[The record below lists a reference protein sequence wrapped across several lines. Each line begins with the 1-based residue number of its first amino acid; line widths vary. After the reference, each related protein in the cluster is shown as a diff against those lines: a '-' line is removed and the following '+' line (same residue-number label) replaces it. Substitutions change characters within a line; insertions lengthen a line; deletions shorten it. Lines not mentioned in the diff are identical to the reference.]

1 MILGA
6 ASVVTENKSQSK
18 TQFQCSPQSNHIL
31 STAILSEEYHTSA
44 EGTGNQHVS
53 HLELSLI

>member
-31 STAILSEEYHTSA
+31 STAILSEEYHIS
-44 EGTGNQHVS
+44 EGTSNQHVS
-53 HLELSLI
+53 HLKLSLI